1 MQVIVWS
8 KDNCQYCDMAKKLL
22 NAKGVDFVERN
33 LSTGTWTKEDLLAA
47 APSARSVPQIFFGDE
62 CIGGYHELKERLG

>member
-1 MQVIVWS
+1 MQVVVWS

-22 NAKGVDFVERN
+22 NSKGVDFVEHN